1 MNRID
6 KRYEIRVPREE
17 EKQWCN
23 WFPYFTGSNEAETK
37 EELEPILK
45 ELMASKD
52 SVNRK
57 LHIKEEFRIAEFT
70 PAPVKPKKEKQ
81 TRSKKK

>member
-1 MNRID
+1 MYRIE
-6 KRYEIRVPREE
+6 KRYEIRVSGNN

-23 WFPYFTGSNEAETK
+23 WFPYSIGSNEAETK

-45 ELMASKD
+45 ELKASKD

-57 LHIKEEFRIAEFT
+57 LHINEEFRIAEFV
-70 PAPVKPKKEKQ
+70 PAPAKTKKEKQ
-81 TRSKKK
+81 TRSKRK